1 MLQASGRDVAD
12 EDEAGKFQSDFG
24 DNSPPGDGNG
34 VTGVDVQKGR

>member
-12 EDEAGKFQSDFG
+12 EDEGSKFLSDSG
-24 DNSPPGDGNG
+24 DNGPLGDGNG